1 MVFLFSLTLF
11 VSAGLLFSVQPM
23 IGKMILPK
31 LGGSPAVWNTCMVFF
46 QAALLIGYLYAHLLT
61 RLSRRWQAL
70 VHLGVICLPFLLL
83 PIHISNKAIMAIP
96 SETNPIPW
104 LIGFLVMA
112 TALPFIVVSTTA
124 PLLQKWFSI
133 TRHHHAHDPYFLYS
147 ASNLGSMIGLL
158 MYPLLVEPRLNLMQQ
173 SLFWTVGY
181 GCLAV
186 LILCCAFVTLR
197 LKIDPSKANEQPLQ
211 NYHMN
216 SFSHTIRE
224 RKVNTEDNTHD
235 SKEDEWPH
243 DTEGITYLRLLRW
256 VLFAFIP
263 SSLLLGVTTFLTTD
277 IAPFPLLWVVPLAL
291 YLLSF
296 ILVFARRPIMP
307 PYWFGRVLSLC
318 AVVLLIVFIVKAN
331 HPAWLIIIL
340 NLLLFVTAAMIFHGE
355 LARDRPPPSRL
366 TEFYLCL
373 SVGGVLGGL
382 FNAIVAP
389 LLFDNILE
397 LPAVMLLACAL
408 RPTGRKSD
416 GTKAAFAI
424 RWRDAAWAMG
434 IGLLT
439 VGLIYTVLGVS
450 LSREGFSLLFIFAV
464 PALMAYRFVRNP
476 MRFALSLLVIL
487 VAGLLFMDAHER
499 TLIVH
504 RNFFGVIRVTDYAE
518 GKYRLF
524 FHGSTLH
531 GLQSLEP
538 SRQGEALSYFHHSGP
553 IGQVFDIVNASSS
566 SLSIGVVG
574 LGVGSLAAYAKPT
587 QDWTFYEINPA
598 VVQIARDPQM
608 FTFLKNNHARSFT
621 IILGDARLRLQDAE
635 NQQYDLLVLDAFSSD
650 SIPIHLVTMEALQ
663 LYLQAL
669 SNDGIL
675 AFNITNR
682 RLDLKPVFANLAHD
696 ANLIGLI
703 RNDYQ
708 INIDD
713 QNKGK
718 ARSVWVVMA
727 RNKNSLAPLFKD
739 TRWELLRPDTTMGV
753 WTDDFSNI
761 LSVVKWRR

>member
-46 QAALLIGYLYAHLLT
+46 QAALLIGYLYAHFLT
-61 RLSRRWQAL
+61 RLSRRWQVL
-70 VHLGVICLPFLLL
+70 IHLGLIFLPLSVL
-83 PIHISNKAIMAIP
+83 PVRLSEKYIMSIP
-96 SETNPIPW
+96 TETNPIPW

-112 TALPFIVVSTTA
+112 AGLPFIVVSITA
-124 PLLQKWFSI
+124 PLLQKWFSTI
-133 TRHHHAHDPYFLYS
+133 RHRYANDPYFLYA
-147 ASNLGSMIGLL
+147 ASNLGSMVGLL
-158 MYPLLVEPRLNLMQQ
+158 LYPLLVEPRLNLMQQ

-181 GCLAV
+181 GCLAA

-197 LKIDPSKANEQPLQ
+197 LKIDPSNANEHPLQ
-211 NYHMN
+211 KYDMN
-216 SFSHTIRE
+216 SFTQAIGE
-224 RKVNTEDNTHD
+224 RKINAESNPHYR
-235 SKEDEWPH
+235 KEDDWPR
-243 DTEGITYLRLLRW
+243 DTEGVTYLRLLQW
-256 VLFAFIP
+256 VLYAFIP

-291 YLLSF
+291 YLLTF
-296 ILVFARRPIMP
+296 ILVFARRPLMP

-318 AVVLLIVFIVKAN
+318 TLILIILFIMKAN
-331 HPAWLIIIL
+331 HPAWLITIL

-355 LARDRPPPSRL
+355 LAKDRPPPGRL
-366 TEFYLCL
+366 TQFYLCL
-373 SVGGVLGGL
+373 AVGGVLGGL

-389 LLFDNILE
+389 LLFSNILE
-397 LPAVMLLACAL
+397 WPSVMLLACAL

-416 GTKAAFAI
+416 ATEAGFAI

-439 VGLIYTVLGVS
+439 LGLIYAVPVVFNYTKLAIF
-450 LSREGFSLLFIFAV
+450 LIFAA
-464 PALMAYRFVRNP
+464 PGLLTYRFVERP
-476 MRFALSLLVIL
+476 FRFASSLLAIL
-487 VAGLLFMDAHER
+487 ITGLLFMGAHER
-499 TLIVH
+499 TLIVD
-504 RNFFGVIRVTDYAE
+504 RNFFGVIRVTDDAE
-518 GKYRLF
+518 GKYRLL

-598 VVQIARDPQM
+598 VVRIASNPNI
-608 FTFLKNNHARSFT
+608 FTFLKNNHART
-621 IILGDARLRLQDAE
+621 LNIILGDARLRLQDAH
-635 NQQYDLLVLDAFSSD
+635 NQQYDLFVLDAFSSD
-650 SIPIHLVTMEALQ
+650 SIPIHLVTMDALQ
-663 LYLQAL
+663 LYLRGL
-669 SNDGIL
+669 RNDGIL
-675 AFNITNR
+675 AFHISNR
-682 RLDLKPVFANLAHD
+682 RLNLQPVFANLAHE

-703 RNDYQ
+703 RDDYQ
-708 INIDD
+708 IDIAD
-713 QNKGK
+713 QNMGK
-718 ARSVWVVMA
+718 RGSVWVVMA
-727 RNKNSLAPLFKD
+727 RSKHSLAPLFED
-739 TRWELLRPDTTMGV
+739 TRWEPLRFDSRVGL

-761 LSVVKWRR
+761 LSVIMWRQ